1 MKSIKPTFR
10 TINTV
15 KELHALMGLPAPL
28 NPLIT
33 VIDHA
38 TENREMVSGNDKLL
52 LNFYN
57 ITIKKSFKGTLKYGK
72 NEYDFDE
79 GSMSFIAPNQVISI
93 DPAEERNKIGWSLLF
108 HPDLIQNYNLAKIIK
123 NYNFFSYSS
132 NEALHLSDDE
142 NAVVEMIVNNIASE
156 INSRVD
162 HFSQDLI
169 VSNLDLL
176 LNYCQRFYD
185 RQFLTRKMIKSDFLS
200 QFESILSMHFQ
211 ENRQLKL
218 PTVDSLAQEM
228 NVSSAY
234 LSDHLRILTGQNC
247 QQHIHEKLI
256 EKAKEILLST
266 DFTIAEIAYQ
276 LGFEYPQ
283 SFSKLFKNKTKFT
296 PIEFRKSYLNN

>member
-1 MKSIKPTFR
+1 MKSEKPTFT
-10 TINTV
+10 TINSV
-15 KELHALMGLPAPL
+15 KELHALMGLPGPL

-38 TENREMVSGNDKLL
+38 DETSESVNETNKLI

-57 ITIKKSFKGTLKYGK
+57 ITIKKSFKGKLKYGK

-79 GSMSFIAPNQVISI
+79 GTMSFIAPNQVIRI

-108 HPDLIQNYNLAKIIK
+108 HPDLIQNYNLGKIIK
-123 NYNFFSYSS
+123 NYNFFSYSA

-142 NAVVEMIVNNIASE
+142 NALVEAIVKNIDSE
-156 INSRVD
+156 IKSRLD

-185 RQFLTRKMIKSDFLS
+185 RQFLTRKMVKNDFLS
-200 QFESILSMHFQ
+200 KFELVLSKYFQ
-211 ENRQLKL
+211 DNSDSKL
-218 PTVDSLAQEM
+218 PTVENLAKQL
-228 NVSSAY
+228 NVSTAY
-234 LSDHLRILTGQNC
+234 LSDMLRNLTGQNT

-256 EKAKEILLST
+256 EKAKEILINT
-266 DFTIAEIAYQ
+266 DFTVSEISYQ
-276 LGFEYPQ
+276 FGFEYPQ
-283 SFSKLFKNKTKFT
+283 SFSKLFKNKTTFT
-296 PIEFRKSYLNN
+296 PTEFRKSFN